1 MKEAGKVD
9 ATSETQG
16 VLALFFAYIYG
27 DACLDLDFPGFA
39 NYFRQHHDDL
49 QSDFT
54 KVVSA
59 VSDIGHLAEMVEKRN
74 KIPKKVFQQ
83 FEIGRAIY

>member
-1 MKEAGKVD
+1 MLKEILSVKQKAVQDWAGKAITDKSMKEAGSIE

-49 QSDFT
+49 
-54 KVVSA
+54 
-59 VSDIGHLAEMVEKRN
+59 
-74 KIPKKVFQQ
+74 
-83 FEIGRAIY
+83 